1 MAPSKYVTGLS
12 GLSLENAF
20 YQGKGDRNPDHIP
33 VFMVP
38 AIDSSQEE
46 IGYDLRCGAIAYA
59 TDLETFIFR
68 KGNGHGGFEW
78 VQLNEGGGGDVVGP
92 SESTQGHIAIFED
105 ETGKIISD
113 SGVNIQDVKAVIA
126 PDGEQLSSLRPLQDV
141 SPTYSLKSISH
152 LQFVNDVGTI
162 LVDSLS
168 PVQFVS
174 AAFSSSPGDIQICSI
189 FSGELPE
196 SPTTPSCLVELQ
208 STTGA
213 LVLSRMTT
221 AQRQTLKA
229 TNGMLVY
236 DTTLNQ
242 FWAYQNGAWAEIGG
256 GGVPVPLNLTFAGS
270 GTTFSASNT
279 GSGEAAKL
287 TSGSAS
293 ALEVTSSSL
302 QATILS
308 MNLSDGPAGRFVNG
322 GKGFSL
328 ALSPALDETNGGT
341 GQTGYTKGDMLYA
354 SDFNL
359 LSKLSVGSSP
369 DGYVCTLKGGLP
381 SWMPASGGDVKAP
394 LVLNINQGSGT
405 PLTVTQTAVVSG
417 GAIAIY
423 AASCNA
429 GTGTGTI
436 YAENKCI
443 GHTLYSLCGSSG
455 AAAVSANNNGSGYA
469 ITGDSNGQF
478 QETAKLTNTGGGKAL
493 TANASSNSTVAIDT
507 KGLIYMNG
515 SAIPSSLKMKE
526 ILEENQTVHAEATEL
541 FKKIPLFKYTH
552 KDKSHQGKPLFG
564 MVAEHLAEVLP
575 EAVDEKGRAIIP
587 NLQTLCKTTK
597 LRSPSRNNDRFV
609 YELTFEEKS
618 KEALSEVTGP
628 LINISFDKGEQQFGD
643 HATILKKAGLTLIV
657 ETRLELPLEVFAYG
671 TEELCPYVNKTMTF
685 ELGLVVMQGL
695 LRRIEA
701 LEQSI
706 PWHQEGRKEDLH

>member
-1 MAPSKYVTGLS
+1 MISSKYITTLT
-12 GLSLENAF
+12 GLSLENPF
-20 YQGKGDRNPDHIP
+20 YRGPRDRNPDHIP

-38 AIDSSQEE
+38 SIDSSQEE
-46 IGYDLRCGAIAYA
+46 IGYSLRNGAIAYA

-68 KGNGHGGFEW
+68 KGDGHGGFEW
-78 VQLNEGGGGDVVGP
+78 VQLNESVGGGDVVGP
-92 SESTQGHIAIFED
+92 SESTPNHIAIFSD
-105 ETGKIISD
+105 ETGKVISD

-126 PDGEQLSSLRPLQDV
+126 PDEELFSPGHFLKDV

-162 LVDSLS
+162 LVDSLT

-174 AAFSSSPGDIQICSI
+174 AAFSSSPGDVQICSI

-221 AQRQTLKA
+221 AQRQALKA
-229 TNGMLVY
+229 TNGMIVY
-236 DTTLNQ
+236 DTDLNQ

-256 GGVPVPLNLTFAGS
+256 GGVPVPLTLTFSGS
-270 GTTFSASNT
+270 NPTFSASNA
-279 GSGEAAKL
+279 G
-287 TSGSAS
+287 SGSAGKFTVTGLGS
-293 ALEVTSSSL
+293 ALEVTSSSS
-302 QATILS
+302 QATIFS
-308 MNLSDGPAGRFVNG
+308 TNTTTGPAGRFVNG
-322 GKGFSL
+322 GGGLSL

-394 LVLNINQGSGT
+394 LVLNINQGAGT

-455 AAAVSANNNGSGYA
+455 AAAVSANNNGNGYA

-478 QETAKLTNTGGGKAL
+478 QETAKLTNTAGGKAL

-515 SAIPSSLKMKE
+515 SALPSSLKMKE
-526 ILEENQTVHAEATEL
+526 IIASDQTVHAEAIEL
-541 FKKIPLFKYTH
+541 FKKIPFFKYKH
-552 KDKSHQGKPLFG
+552 KDKSHQGKSLFG
-564 MVAEHLAEVLP
+564 MVAEHLSKVMP

-587 NLQTLCKTTK
+587 NLQALCKTKK
-597 LRSPSRNNDRFV
+597 LRSPSRLNDRFV
-609 YELTFEEKS
+609 YELTFREES
-618 KEALSEVTGP
+618 KEALEHITGP
-628 LINISFDKGEQQFGD
+628 LINISFDKGGQQFGD
-643 HATILKKAGLTLIV
+643 HATILKKEDLTLIV
-657 ETRLELPLEVFAYG
+657 ETRLELPPEVFAYG

-685 ELGLVVMQGL
+685 ELGLVVIQGL
-695 LRRIEA
+695 LKRIEQ
-701 LEQSI
+701 LEQRI
-706 PWHQEGRKEDLH
+706 Q